1 MTQIAAEQKKE
12 ARRFAKKWAKDVKED
27 GNTAPFWLSLL
38 GDVLGMEHPEDYI
51 SFEDAV
57 KHEEKGSSLF
67 VDAWI
72 PSTRVIIEQKNTDAP
87 LDKKYM
93 RHGRRLTPYEQAF
106 EYDQTQPVDQRA
118 RYIIA
123 CNFHEFWIYDMNEP
137 EAFRKPIKLELQDI
151 PEHYDQLN
159 FLVDKASKPT
169 DIKEVKISVK
179 AGELVGKLYDALH
192 AQYQNPSDTE
202 SQKALNVLCVR
213 IVFCLYAEDAGIFGG
228 VDQFRHYLERWK
240 WENAR
245 DGLIQLFKVL
255 DTKKEDRD
263 PYLRED
269 LAAFPYVN
277 GGLFSDEHI
286 EIPRITEEIYH
297 IICDDMSRGFDW
309 SAISPTIFGA
319 VFESTLNPET
329 RRKGGMHYTSIENIH
344 KVIDPLFLDDLKKE
358 FDTIVSVP
366 YEQKFITRRK
376 EITMRVDYR
385 RKLLAFQER
394 LAHLTFLDPACGSGN
409 FLTET
414 FLSLRRLENKA
425 INELLGKQQ
434 VLDVIDPIKV
444 SISQFYGIEIN
455 DFAVTVAKTALW
467 IAESQMMQETE
478 DIIHKELNFLP
489 LKTNANIHEGNALR
503 IDWNDIIPAS
513 QLSYIMGNPPFVG
526 YTYQEEEQK
535 EDIKN
540 IWVDE
545 KGKPY
550 KACGKLDY
558 VSCWYFKAAQYM
570 QRTSIRA
577 AFVST
582 NSITQGEQVASVWKP
597 IMERFRIHIDFAWR
611 TFRWDSEASV
621 KAHVHVVIVGFSY
634 LSDKKDKVI
643 YDGEHARKATNI
655 NPYLMDAP
663 TVFIESRTR
672 PICEV
677 PCMISGNRPAD
688 GGHLILSKEEMN
700 ELIKVEPFSQNFIKR
715 FMMGKEFLNGIPRYC
730 LWLVNVSPEI
740 LHKMP
745 YVMKRV
751 ELCREDRLKGAPDRQ
766 KLAITPTL
774 FRETRNPA
782 KYIAIPVVSSE
793 KRRYVPMGYLNGDTI
808 AGNKLFIIP
817 DATIF
822 HFGILEANVHM
833 AWMRTVAGRLKS
845 DYSYSKN
852 IVYNNFPWPNLT
864 PAQKARIEKTAQG
877 ILDARKLYPNDSLA
891 ALYDDL
897 TMPQEL
903 RKAHQ
908 ENDKAVME
916 AYGFNW
922 RTMTEPECVQ
932 ELMKMY
938 VKLTEAENAKS
949 GKVTKYRKPKVETNA
964 YPVAAEHLAA
974 YGHKK

>member
-1 MTQIAAEQKKE
+1 MTRTAAEQKKE
-12 ARRFAKKWAKDVKED
+12 ARHFVKKWAKDVKED

-67 VDAWI
+67 VDARI
-72 PSTRVIIEQKNTDAP
+72 SATRVIIEQKNSDAP

-118 RYIIA
+118 RYIIV

-169 DIKEVKISVK
+169 DIKEVKVSVK

-192 AQYQNPSDTE
+192 AQYKNPKAAE
-202 SQKALNVLCVR
+202 SQRSLNVLCVR
-213 IVFCLYAEDAGIFGG
+213 IVFCLYAEDAGILGG
-228 VDQFRHYLERWK
+228 VDQFRTYLEGWN
-240 WENAR
+240 WQNAR

-269 LAAFPYVN
+269 LATFPYVN

-286 EIPRITEEIYH
+286 EVPRITEKIYH

-344 KVIDPLFLDDLKKE
+344 KVVDPLFLDDLKKE
-358 FDTIVSVP
+358 FNTIVSVP

-376 EITMRVDYR
+376 EITMRADYR

-414 FLSLRRLENKA
+414 FLSLRRLENKV

-478 DIIHKELNFLP
+478 DIIHKELDFLP

-526 YTYQEEEQK
+526 YTYQDEEQK

-570 QRTSIRA
+570 QKTFIRA

-582 NSITQGEQVASVWKP
+582 NSITQGEQVASIWKP
-597 IMERFRIHIDFAWR
+597 LMERFGINIDFAWR

-621 KAHVHVVIVGFSY
+621 KAHVHVVIVGFSH
-634 LSDKKDKVI
+634 LSNKRGKVI
-643 YDGEHARKATNI
+643 YDGEHVRKATNI
-655 NPYLMDAP
+655 NPYLIDAL
-663 TVFIESRTR
+663 TVFIESRTK
-672 PICEV
+672 PICNV
-677 PCMISGNRPAD
+677 PQMTTGNRPAD
-688 GGHLILSKEEMN
+688 GGALI
-700 ELIKVEPFSQNFIKR
+700 IKAEDYEPFIRREPGAQKYIKKLIGSEEFIN
-715 FMMGKEFLNGIPRYC
+715 GKKRYC
-730 LWLVNVSPEI
+730 LWLVGALPKD
-740 LHKMP
+740 LKDMP
-745 YVMKRV
+745 LVMQRIQKCK
-751 ELCREDRLKGAPDRQ
+751 ENRLKGAPDRQ
-766 KLAITPTL
+766 KLADTPTI
-774 FRETRNPA
+774 FRETKNP
-782 KYIAIPVVSSE
+782 KQYVLIPATSSE
-793 KRRYVPMGYLNGDTI
+793 TRKYVPMGFLSKDTI
-808 AGNKLFIIP
+808 PTNSAIIIEEAGIY
-817 DATIF
+817 A
-822 HFGILEANVHM
+822 FGILESNVHM
-833 AWMRTVAGRLKS
+833 VWMRTVAGRLKS
-845 DYSYSKN
+845 DYRYSKN
-852 IVYNNFPWPNLT
+852 IVYNNFPWPDPT

-938 VKLTEAENAKS
+938 VKLTEAENARQ
-949 GKVTKYRKPKVETNA
+949 GKVTKYRKPKTESTA
-964 YPVAAEHLAA
+964 YPMAAEHSAT
-974 YGHKK
+974 YGKKE

>member
-1 MTQIAAEQKKE
+1 M
-12 ARRFAKKWAKDVKED
+12 
-27 GNTAPFWLSLL
+27 
-38 GDVLGMEHPEDYI
+38 
-51 SFEDAV
+51 
-57 KHEEKGSSLF
+57 
-67 VDAWI
+67 
-72 PSTRVIIEQKNTDAP
+72 
-87 LDKKYM
+87 
-93 RHGRRLTPYEQAF
+93 
-106 EYDQTQPVDQRA
+106 
-118 RYIIA
+118 
-123 CNFHEFWIYDMNEP
+123 
-137 EAFRKPIKLELQDI
+137 
-151 PEHYDQLN
+151 
-159 FLVDKASKPT
+159 
-169 DIKEVKISVK
+169 
-179 AGELVGKLYDALH
+179 
-192 AQYQNPSDTE
+192 
-202 SQKALNVLCVR
+202 
-213 IVFCLYAEDAGIFGG
+213 
-228 VDQFRHYLERWK
+228 
-240 WENAR
+240 
-245 DGLIQLFKVL
+245 L

-394 LAHLTFLDPACGSGN
+394 LAHLTFLDSACGSGN

-663 TVFIESRTR
+663 TVFIESR
-672 PICEV
+672 
-677 PCMISGNRPAD
+677 S
-688 GGHLILSKEEMN
+688 
-700 ELIKVEPFSQNFIKR
+700 R
-715 FMMGKEFLNGIPRYC
+715 F
-730 LWLVNVSPEI
+730 
-740 LHKMP
+740 
-745 YVMKRV
+745 
-751 ELCREDRLKGAPDRQ
+751 
-766 KLAITPTL
+766 
-774 FRETRNPA
+774 A
-782 KYIAIPVVSSE
+782 KYRV
-793 KRRYVPMGYLNGDTI
+793 
-808 AGNKLFIIP
+808 
-817 DATIF
+817 
-822 HFGILEANVHM
+822 
-833 AWMRTVAGRLKS
+833 
-845 DYSYSKN
+845 
-852 IVYNNFPWPNLT
+852 
-864 PAQKARIEKTAQG
+864 
-877 ILDARKLYPNDSLA
+877 
-891 ALYDDL
+891 
-897 TMPQEL
+897 
-903 RKAHQ
+903 
-908 ENDKAVME
+908 
-916 AYGFNW
+916 
-922 RTMTEPECVQ
+922 
-932 ELMKMY
+932 
-938 VKLTEAENAKS
+938 
-949 GKVTKYRKPKVETNA
+949 
-964 YPVAAEHLAA
+964 
-974 YGHKK
+974 

>member
-1 MTQIAAEQKKE
+1 M
-12 ARRFAKKWAKDVKED
+12 
-27 GNTAPFWLSLL
+27 
-38 GDVLGMEHPEDYI
+38 
-51 SFEDAV
+51 
-57 KHEEKGSSLF
+57 
-67 VDAWI
+67 
-72 PSTRVIIEQKNTDAP
+72 
-87 LDKKYM
+87 
-93 RHGRRLTPYEQAF
+93 
-106 EYDQTQPVDQRA
+106 
-118 RYIIA
+118 
-123 CNFHEFWIYDMNEP
+123 
-137 EAFRKPIKLELQDI
+137 
-151 PEHYDQLN
+151 
-159 FLVDKASKPT
+159 
-169 DIKEVKISVK
+169 
-179 AGELVGKLYDALH
+179 
-192 AQYQNPSDTE
+192 
-202 SQKALNVLCVR
+202 
-213 IVFCLYAEDAGIFGG
+213 
-228 VDQFRHYLERWK
+228 DQFRHYLERWK

-503 IDWNDIIPAS
+503 MDWNDIIPAT
-513 QLSYIMGNPPFVG
+513 QLSYIMGNPPFLGARLMNSKQKSDVFMIFVG
-526 YTYQEEEQK
+526 W
-535 EDIKN
+535 KN
-540 IWVDE
+540 A
-545 KGKPY
+545 GN
-550 KACGKLDY
+550 LDY
-558 VSCWYFKAAQYM
+558 VSCWYKKAADYIQGTNI
-570 QRTSIRA
+570 QA

-582 NSITQGEQVASVWKP
+582 NSITQGDSAAILWKP
-597 IMERFRIHIDFAWR
+597 LFEDGVHIDFAYP
-611 TFRWDSEASV
+611 TFRWDSESNT
-621 KAHVHVVIVGFSY
+621 KAHVHCVIIGFSKGIVRTPKQII
-634 LSDKKDKVI
+634 SDGLRKVV
-643 YDGEHARKATNI
+643 DNI
-655 NPYLMDAP
+655 NAYLMDAANIF
-663 TVFIESRTR
+663 VESRSK
-672 PICEV
+672 PICNV
-677 PCMISGNRPAD
+677 PEIGIGNKPID
-688 GGHLILSKEEMN
+688 GGFYLFTKEKMDD
-700 ELIKVEPFSQNFIKR
+700 FIKSEPESR
-715 FMMGKEFLNGIPRYC
+715 KYFKPWYGSREFIHRSPRYC
-730 LWLVNVSPEI
+730 LWLGDCSPAE
-740 LHKMP
+740 LGKMP
-745 YVMKRV
+745 KCRERV
-751 ELCREDRLKGAPDRQ
+751 ESVREFRINSKSAGTRKIADK
-766 KLAITPTL
+766 PTR
-774 FRETRNPA
+774 FHVENMPVGNYIVIPET
-782 KYIAIPVVSSE
+782 SSE
-793 KRRYVPMGYLNGDTI
+793 RRRYIPMGFMDDSALCSN
-808 AGNKLFIIP
+808 ALRLMP
-817 DATIF
+817 DATLY
-822 HFGILEANVHM
+822 HFGVLESNVHM
-833 AWMRTVAGRLKS
+833 AWMRAVAGRLKS
-845 DYSYSKN
+845 DYRYSKD
-852 IVYNNFPWPNLT
+852 IVYNNFPWPNPT

-877 ILDARKLYPNDSLA
+877 ILNARELYPNDSLA
-891 ALYDDL
+891 DLYDDTL
-897 TMPQEL
+897 MPREL

-922 RTMTEPECVQ
+922 RTMKEPECVQ

-938 VKLTEAENAKS
+938 VKLTEAENARL
-949 GKVTKYRKPKVETNA
+949 GKVTKYRKPKAETNA
-964 YPVAAEHLAA
+964 YPVAAEHSAA
-974 YGHKK
+974 YGKKK

>member
-1 MTQIAAEQKKE
+1 M
-12 ARRFAKKWAKDVKED
+12 
-27 GNTAPFWLSLL
+27 
-38 GDVLGMEHPEDYI
+38 
-51 SFEDAV
+51 
-57 KHEEKGSSLF
+57 
-67 VDAWI
+67 
-72 PSTRVIIEQKNTDAP
+72 
-87 LDKKYM
+87 
-93 RHGRRLTPYEQAF
+93 
-106 EYDQTQPVDQRA
+106 
-118 RYIIA
+118 
-123 CNFHEFWIYDMNEP
+123 
-137 EAFRKPIKLELQDI
+137 
-151 PEHYDQLN
+151 
-159 FLVDKASKPT
+159 
-169 DIKEVKISVK
+169 
-179 AGELVGKLYDALH
+179 
-192 AQYQNPSDTE
+192 
-202 SQKALNVLCVR
+202 
-213 IVFCLYAEDAGIFGG
+213 
-228 VDQFRHYLERWK
+228 
-240 WENAR
+240 
-245 DGLIQLFKVL
+245 
-255 DTKKEDRD
+255 
-263 PYLRED
+263 
-269 LAAFPYVN
+269 AAFPYVN

-394 LAHLTFLDPACGSGN
+394 LARLTFLDPACGSGN

-478 DIIHKELNFLP
+478 DIIHKELDFLP

-526 YTYQEEEQK
+526 YTYQDEEQK

-545 KGKPY
+545 KGRLY

-611 TFRWDSEASV
+611 TFKWNSESNKQALV
-621 KAHVHVVIVGFSY
+621 YCVIVGFS
-634 LSDKKDKVI
+634 DTNNIKERVI
-643 YDGEHARKATNI
+643 YDAGRRKIAHNI
-655 NPYLMDAP
+655 NPYLLDAP
-663 TVFIESRTR
+663 DIFINSRRKPLENIPRMVYGSKPT
-672 PICEV
+672 
-677 PCMISGNRPAD
+677 D
-688 GGHLILSKEEMN
+688 GGFLFLTSEEA
-700 ELIKVEPFSQNFIKR
+700 EAVIKQEPFVKPYIKQVYGASEFIHNK
-715 FMMGKEFLNGIPRYC
+715 KKYC
-730 LWLVNVSPEI
+730 LWLVGASPSVLNNSKFI
-740 LHKMP
+740 KNRMNK
-745 YVMKRV
+745 VRV
-751 ELCREDRLKGAPDRQ
+751 FRLKSKKAETK
-766 KLAITPTL
+766 KLADTPYL
-774 FRETRNPA
+774 FQEIRQPKSDYILVPLHSLESR
-782 KYIAIPVVSSE
+782 KYI
-793 KRRYVPMGYLNGDTI
+793 PMGFLTSEIISTN
-808 AGNKLFIIP
+808 ANSIIP
-817 DATIF
+817 NANIY
-822 HFGILEANVHM
+822 HFGILESNVHM
-833 AWMRTVAGRLKS
+833 AWMRVVAGRLGMKYR
-845 DYSYSKN
+845 YSNN
-852 IVYNNFPWPNLT
+852 IVYNNFPWPNPT
-864 PAQKARIEKTAQG
+864 PDQKARIEKTAQG

-922 RTMTEPECVQ
+922 RTMKEPECVQ
-932 ELMKMY
+932 ELMKIY
-938 VKLTEAENAKS
+938 VKLTEAENARL
-949 GKVTKYRKPKVETNA
+949 GKVTKYRKPKAETNA
-964 YPVAAEHLAA
+964 YPVAAEHSAA
-974 YGHKK
+974 YGKKK